1 MWNQGMSWEKSTFS
15 HPTCISNKARCT
27 NCGPVKGR
35 CSEVLEYLTTR
46 CHIYGC
52 VCHHC
57 SHPAGYECWQQGKWG
72 VWQELHDV
80 SNRFHQHVN
89 FPKRG
94 TNTLD
99 YDYIRCVS
107 VCTLTS
113 AENTASQVPSL
124 LDTLN
129 TFCGRFDNTALT
141 MPGEKERMSLSA
153 LPRLLLRLQRHH
165 STDAN
170 RKTIHSGAQYFSG
183 ELGPGLPTRQVSDSY
198 YPLRMWTFVC
208 LTNRFEIH
216 SWFKQFSIQT
226 ILDSKID
233 EAYFAKNKAN
243 NGIER
248 E

>member
-1 MWNQGMSWEKSTFS
+1 MWNQGMSWENSTFS
-15 HPTCISNKARCT
+15 HPTCISNKGWCT

-52 VCHHC
+52 VCHQR
-57 SHPAGYECWQQGKWG
+57 SHPAGCECWQQGKWG
-72 VWQELHDV
+72 VLQELHDV

-99 YDYIRCVS
+99 YDYIKCVS

-129 TFCGRFDNTALT
+129 T
-141 MPGEKERMSLSA
+141 
-153 LPRLLLRLQRHH
+153 H
-165 STDAN
+165 SPHYAW
-170 RKTIHSGAQYFSG
+170 RKGTHESVCSSQTSPPSSTSSFHR
-183 ELGPGLPTRQVSDSY
+183 RQ
-198 YPLRMWTFVC
+198 
-208 LTNRFEIH
+208 
-216 SWFKQFSIQT
+216 
-226 ILDSKID
+226 
-233 EAYFAKNKAN
+233 
-243 NGIER
+243 
-248 E
+248 